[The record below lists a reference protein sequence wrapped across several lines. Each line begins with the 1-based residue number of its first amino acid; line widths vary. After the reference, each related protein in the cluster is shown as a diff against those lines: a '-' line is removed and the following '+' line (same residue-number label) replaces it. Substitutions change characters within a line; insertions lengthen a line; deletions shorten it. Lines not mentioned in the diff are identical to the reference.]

1 MIKTYQGTVYP
12 WNCDHMN
19 HMNVRFYVDKF
30 DQATWNLLSFLGFS
44 SKYLKESKTGM
55 VVLEQKINYLKEVIA
70 GDNIIVESEITNIK
84 SKKIY
89 FKQNMINFESN
100 ELISTNEVIG
110 LHIDSIKR
118 KGIIIPEFAISKS
131 KETK

>member
-30 DQATWNLLSFLGFS
+30 DQATWNLLSFLDFS

-55 VVLEQKINYLKEVIA
+55 VVLEQKIKYLKEVLA
-70 GDNIIVESEITNIK
+70 GDNVIVKSEITEIK
-84 SKKIY
+84 DKIIY

-100 ELISTNEVIG
+100 ELVSTNEVIG

-118 KGIIIPEFAISKS
+118 KGILIPEFAKL
-131 KETK
+131 KANETK